1 MLTGRTKSE
10 SLASIFLI
18 SISEYC
24 LIEEIRPLEEILIRK
39 ILDIKPNDRVT
50 VGNKAIVNSL
60 KSKSNDNQLIITA
73 LNKIQTLGNRYTH
86 TQFTGIVSNTDQI
99 TAFDALLDISAFLFV
114 DYFSK
119 YEFEKNPEVM
129 NYFSYLPPELRYK
142 VLNNLYEMDSSNIAI
157 IDKLCLSIIK
167 FKGGN
172 EAYTWLQE
180 HENEFKKIPFYADGM
195 LPSLKKSMPAEL
207 QNITIYDTCFE
218 KIEKLSAH
226 FAIHGIM
233 YETFEDAILYFQSHG
248 KLQSNSPEIVEFND
262 IMELLY
268 IGRRAA
274 K

>member
-1 MLTGRTKSE
+1 MEHFMNFNNSDYINITTDLIYDIFYSDISSRGRIS
-10 SLASIFLI
+10 SIRQY
-18 SISEYC
+18 S
-24 LIEEIRPLEEILIRK
+24 EILIRK

-73 LNKIQTLGNRYTH
+73 LNKIQTLGNRYIH

-119 YEFEKNPEVM
+119 YEFEKTPEVM

-157 IDKLCLSIIK
+157 IDKLCISILK
-167 FKGGN
+167 FKG
-172 EAYTWLQE
+172 EAAAYTWLKI
-180 HENEFKKIPFYADGM
+180 HESELKNIP
-195 LPSLKKSMPAEL
+195 SMPEEL
-207 QNITIYDTCFE
+207 QNSTIYDTCSD
-218 KIEKLSAH
+218 KIKILSAY
-226 FAIHGIM
+226 FASHDVI
-233 YETFEDAILYFQSHG
+233 YKTFEEAILYYREFG
-248 KLQSNSPEIVEFND
+248 KIQGNTPEIVEFND

-268 IGRRAA
+268 IGRRPA